1 MYSII
6 GKLMHGNR
14 NITGIYKNFVRTT
27 DTNGVDRLY
36 KIVQNKAELL
46 RASKNTVENI
56 ADGNSN
62 IIRYRREIHYPIHNR
77 TYTYSSLER
86 DYKNGKKV
94 SSYFEKESNKQI
106 PERLNIRDNDVTN
119 LNEYAKR
126 SNFDQY
132 DGESISV
139 WKTQQRPTHGIESAK
154 TKGYYIG
161 GIEFEQHGAPSTLQ
175 YNFLEFNPEII
186 SKYDQWL

>member
-6 GKLMHGNR
+6 GKLMYGNR

-27 DTNGVDRLY
+27 DTNGFDRLY

-46 RASKNTVENI
+46 RASKNTVEKT
-56 ADGNSN
+56 ADGN
-62 IIRYRREIHYPIHNR
+62 IIRYREIHYPIHNR
-77 TYTYSSLER
+77 TYTHSSLER
-86 DYKNGKKV
+86 NYKDGKKV

-106 PERLNIRDNDVTN
+106 PERLNIRDNDATN

-126 SNFDQY
+126 SNFNQY
-132 DGESISV
+132 DEESISV

-161 GIEFEQHGAPSTLQ
+161 GIESEQHGAASDLQ
-175 YNFLEFNPEII
+175 FSFLEFNPEKI